1 MSAGLWPVFAW
12 AVGGLLLLACWT
24 DVTSLRI
31 SNWNSLAI
39 VVLFGLFAVLG
50 RLSLED
56 FLWHLAAGAI
66 VFAIGAVLFAWR
78 KLGGGDVKLLA
89 AVSLWI
95 GWGALL
101 EFILAV
107 SLFGAVVSLAVIA
120 MRRSVMAA
128 VINGRGY
135 RPVVL
140 EPREGAPYAVAI
152 AAGFF
157 LRLFA
162 AS

>member
-1 MSAGLWPVFAW
+1 MSIGLWPVFAG
-12 AVGGLLLLACWT
+12 AVGALLLLACWT

-39 VVLFGLFAVLG
+39 VALFAVFAVLG
-50 RLSLED
+50 RLPLD
-56 FLWHLAAGAI
+56 DVLWHLAAGAI

-89 AVSLWI
+89 AASLWI

-101 EFILAV
+101 DFILAV
-107 SLFGAVVSLAVIA
+107 SVFGAVVSLVIMA
-120 MRRSVMAA
+120 LRRSVIVA

-135 RPVVL
+135 YPVAL